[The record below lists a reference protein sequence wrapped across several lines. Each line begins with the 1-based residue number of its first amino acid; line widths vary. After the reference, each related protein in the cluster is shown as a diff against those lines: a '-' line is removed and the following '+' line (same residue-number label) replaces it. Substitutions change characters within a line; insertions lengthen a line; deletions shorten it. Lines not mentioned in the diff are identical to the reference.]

1 MTTSLPSLHVAQAD
15 ILDAAQLT
23 KQIEI
28 IRSELCI
35 HLAWYVEPGKYLAS
49 PANLDFLCA
58 SLRLAKNL
66 AERGCKRFVA
76 SGSCLEYD
84 SSDKPLNESS
94 PTRPRHLYSAVKL
107 ALYHAL
113 DDFCRTAD
121 MQFAWTRFFYQ
132 YGPGED
138 PRRLV
143 PTTINS
149 LLRGQVCNL
158 TPGDQVR
165 DFLHVADVASAV
177 VAVAQS
183 HLTGAVNIG
192 SGVPLTIREIAETIA
207 ALLGRPDLI
216 ALGAEPYHPATRCTL
231 SQTTRGFDRMRTG
244 NRSAI
249 WKPDCA
255 KPSSGGNPSGR
266 SVAKSNRP
274 TICRSDGASTVVWVL
289 ESSSVPVRGLS
300 SHRTIQ
306 GFFELTIRKIFRML
320 RVKVTS

>member
-1 MTTSLPSLHVAQAD
+1 MSFVVEMKIFLTGATGLIGSHVARELLKERHEVHALVRSQSNLWRIED
-15 ILDAAQLT
+15 INPALSGIKPALRLVHGDLLDSSF
-23 KQIEI
+23 IPPP
-28 IRSELCI
+28 SSFDCCI

-58 SLRLAKNL
+58 SLRLAKNF
-66 AERGCKRFVA
+66 ADRGCRRLVA

-84 SSDKPLNESS
+84 ASDRPLNESS

-113 DDFCRTAD
+113 DGFCKTAD

-143 PTTINS
+143 PTAINS

-183 HLTGAVNIG
+183 RLTGAVNIG
-192 SGVPLTIREIAETIA
+192 SGVPVTIREIAGTIA

-216 ALGAEPYHPATRCTL
+216 ALGAQPYQPGDPMHIVADNKRLRQNT
-231 SQTTRGFDRMRTG
+231 D
-244 NRSAI
+244 
-249 WKPDCA
+249 WKPQCDLET
-255 KPSSGGNPSGR
+255 GLR
-266 SVAKSNRP
+266 E
-274 TICRSDGASTVVWVL
+274 TIEWWRARL
-289 ESSSVPVRGLS
+289 
-300 SHRTIQ
+300 
-306 GFFELTIRKIFRML
+306 
-320 RVKVTS
+320 

>member
-1 MTTSLPSLHVAQAD
+1 VFLVSFVVNMKILLTGATGFIGSHVARALVNERHEVHALIRPTSNTWRIDDVLQSLHVAQAD

-49 PANLDFLCA
+49 PVNLDFMCA
-58 SLRLAKNL
+58 SLRLAKHL
-66 AERGCKRFVA
+66 AECGCKRFVA

-84 SSDKPLNESS
+84 ASDKPLNESS

-113 DDFCRTAD
+113 DDFCKTAD

-143 PTTINS
+143 PTAINS

-158 TPGDQVR
+158 TPGDQMR
-165 DFLHVADVASAV
+165 DYLHVKDVAGAV
-177 VAVAQS
+177 CAVARS
-183 HLTGAVNIG
+183 NLKGAVNVG
-192 SGVPLTIREIAETIA
+192 SGQPVTVREIAETIA

-216 ALGAEPYHPATRCTL
+216 ALGAQPYIPGDPMHIVADNTRLRQNT
-231 SQTTRGFDRMRTG
+231 D
-244 NRSAI
+244 
-249 WKPDCA
+249 WKPQRDLET
-255 KPSSGGNPSGR
+255 GLR
-266 SVAKSNRP
+266 E
-274 TICRSDGASTVVWVL
+274 TIKWWKFQR
-289 ESSSVPVRGLS
+289 
-300 SHRTIQ
+300 
-306 GFFELTIRKIFRML
+306 
-320 RVKVTS
+320 